1 MLAIRLTKPNDLD
14 EWRGKARRLLAAG
27 VAPHDVVW
35 RFGAD
40 QNGLFEAGEEMLP
53 EPNGSVGSVPKE
65 FIDLA
70 RTAIQ
75 NSDPKRFDALY
86 RFLWRLQKDRSLVH
100 VASDR
105 DTMLLTRLAS
115 GVRRDSHKMKAFVRF
130 RLLEDENCA
139 NGEHFVSWFEPEHYV
154 LEATAPFFARRF
166 ASMDWAIITPYAS
179 AFWDTETLSFGPG
192 GQKSDVPQED
202 SVEDDWRT
210 YYRSIFNP
218 ARLKVSMMKSE
229 MPVKYW
235 KNLPEA
241 DEIGS
246 LIRDAKAMEGK
257 MIAQAASQ
265 PPARH
270 MRMQERIVVEDAPEI
285 RTLHDARRA
294 INGCKNCPLHEFAT
308 QSVFGE
314 GPENAEV
321 VFVGEQPGDQED
333 LAGKPF
339 VGPAGQ
345 LFDEVLE
352 RVGIDRKKVYVTNA
366 VKHFKFEPRG
376 KRRIHQR
383 PDAGEVQACRFW
395 LDMELAM
402 LKPKIIV
409 ALGATAAQS
418 LLGQRSVS
426 IAESRG
432 KLFEMENGALLFVTN
447 HPSYLLRLPEASAR
461 QAEMEKFQSDLRL
474 VGKVM
479 MEKDIHS
486 LDAEALDFKSRRF

>member
-1 MLAIRLTKPNDLD
+1 MLAIRLSKPNDLE
-14 EWRGKARRLLAAG
+14 EWRGKARRLLVAG

-35 RFGAD
+35 RFGTD
-40 QNGLFEAGEEMLP
+40 QNGLFEAGEELLP
-53 EPNGSVGSVPKE
+53 EANGPVGAVPKE
-65 FIDLA
+65 FMELA
-70 RTAIQ
+70 RGAIQ
-75 NSDPKRFDALY
+75 HSDPARFDGLY
-86 RFLWRLQKDRSLVH
+86 RLLWRLQKDRSLVH

-105 DTMLLTRLAS
+105 DMLLLTRLAS

-130 RLLEDENCA
+130 RRLEDESCA
-139 NGEHFVSWFEPEHYV
+139 NGEHFVSWFEPEHFV
-154 LEATAPFFARRF
+154 LETTAPFFARRF

-179 AFWDTETLSFGPG
+179 AFWDTETLTFGPG

-241 DEIGS
+241 EEIGS
-246 LIRDAKAMEGK
+246 LIRDAKAMEVQ
-257 MIAQAASQ
+257 MIAQASSQ
-265 PPARH
+265 PPSRH
-270 MRMQERIVVEDAPEI
+270 MRMQDRVVAAQPVDIE
-285 RTLHDARRA
+285 TLADAREA
-294 INGCKNCPLHEFAT
+294 IHSCKNCPLHEFAT
-308 QSVFGE
+308 QPVFGE

-321 VFVGEQPGDQED
+321 LFVGEQPGDSED

-339 VGPAGQ
+339 IGPAGQ
-345 LFDEVLE
+345 VFDEVLG
-352 RVGIDRKKVYVTNA
+352 RVRIDRKKIYVTNA

-383 PDAGEVQACRFW
+383 PTAGEVQACRFW
-395 LDMELAM
+395 LDMEIAM
-402 LKPKIIV
+402 VKPKIIV
-409 ALGATAAQS
+409 ALGATAAES
-418 LLGQRSVS
+418 LFGRRGVS

-432 KLFEMENGALLFVTN
+432 KPFALDNGALLFVTN
-447 HPSYLLRLPEASAR
+447 HPSYLLRLPDPAVR
-461 QAEMEKFQSDLRL
+461 QEEMEKFQSDLTL
-474 VGKVM
+474 VRNLM

-486 LDAEALDFKSRRF
+486 LGAEALDFKSRRF